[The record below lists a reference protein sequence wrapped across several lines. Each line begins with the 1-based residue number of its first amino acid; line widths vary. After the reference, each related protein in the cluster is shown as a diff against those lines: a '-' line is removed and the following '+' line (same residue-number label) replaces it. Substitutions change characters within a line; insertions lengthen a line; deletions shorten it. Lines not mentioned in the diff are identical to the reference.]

1 MALELELRSLA
12 GHRSAFFQWP
22 LPPMNDETEPT
33 NEVIETMR
41 LVCEEESR
49 ELPQLRLELDH
60 ILRDYDTKSYQS
72 MKHVC
77 DRYNQVI
84 EEILQKDSRWSEQ
97 RRLRCRPSV
106 RLLRHIIQ
114 QCYNRAVV
122 DPEKLNQYE
131 PFSAGVYG
139 ETSFEL
145 IDQMINTINFSE
157 YDQFIDLGSGVGQ
170 VVLQVAAATN
180 CKSCYGIEKA
190 NWPAQYAEQMAYEF
204 RNWMEFYGKTHS
216 DFELVKGDFLA
227 ESHRDMI
234 NTSTVIFVNNF
245 AFGPGVDHQL
255 KERFHDLREG
265 TKIVSSMEFRPFN
278 MQISERNL
286 SDIGAIM
293 TVQELS
299 PLRGP
304 VSWTYKPV
312 AYFLHTIDR
321 TQLENYFKDRQEGN
335 KSYGQHRQHRNHR
348 SIRRKKGTES
358 GDIERRNLRGMNQKE
373 KPSLRPRHVSR
384 GGGSPQR
391 SPHTP
396 IRLIATLQVSENR
409 DEDKKRSSRAARS
422 LGFGLEKPNG
432 LRQIPQVKTNG
443 VLQGDR
449 LKHHI
454 QKLKM
459 SMGLRGESER
469 NRRPT
474 DEGGVQT
481 PNACEPAKDRACEG
495 KRKRTASG
503 LPESK
508 RPRIMVLD
516 DEGKRPADTGS
527 QTLNGMH
534 KPRDATN
541 AGKHRMA
548 KQTPDSKLAPEG
560 ILRERK
566 TPDAPQGNV
575 EERVMKRDRKSVV

>member
-1 MALELELRSLA
+1 
-12 GHRSAFFQWP
+12 
-22 LPPMNDETEPT
+22 
-33 NEVIETMR
+33 
-41 LVCEEESR
+41 
-49 ELPQLRLELDH
+49 
-60 ILRDYDTKSYQS
+60 
-72 MKHVC
+72 
-77 DRYNQVI
+77 
-84 EEILQKDSRWSEQ
+84 
-97 RRLRCRPSV
+97 
-106 RLLRHIIQ
+106 
-114 QCYNRAVV
+114 
-122 DPEKLNQYE
+122 
-131 PFSAGVYG
+131 
-139 ETSFEL
+139 
-145 IDQMINTINFSE
+145 
-157 YDQFIDLGSGVGQ
+157 
-170 VVLQVAAATN
+170 
-180 CKSCYGIEKA
+180 
-190 NWPAQYAEQMAYEF
+190 
-204 RNWMEFYGKTHS
+204 
-216 DFELVKGDFLA
+216 
-227 ESHRDMI
+227 
-234 NTSTVIFVNNF
+234 
-245 AFGPGVDHQL
+245 
-255 KERFHDLREG
+255 
-265 TKIVSSMEFRPFN
+265 
-278 MQISERNL
+278 
-286 SDIGAIM
+286 
-293 TVQELS
+293 
-299 PLRGP
+299 
-304 VSWTYKPV
+304 
-312 AYFLHTIDR
+312 
-321 TQLENYFKDRQEGN
+321 
-335 KSYGQHRQHRNHR
+335 
-348 SIRRKKGTES
+348 
-358 GDIERRNLRGMNQKE
+358 MNQKE

-575 EERVMKRDRKSVV
+575 EERVMKRNRLKLLDVAGVGQKKMTSYEKCQEVLKVSDTNRQKIPSKLSADKLPQALSGVSNDATSRIATRKRTSSEILSKAGGEENACVRLATASKGEELLTPKSTNRWLFDIRLSSSPVMHHTPVEGQSSSVVGTKSDSQSEVKSETVASNENSFSSDNGSNAKSAPLNGRRIHLVAHPAGKRIHIKSHPSHAGRGFATPRRKCANRIESDDSSGEATPSDDNEGIRLLDEQVGEMEDEADDRREPSAEPKSEKEVSYCLTVCVCVLLRLCVTLHVLLTVWFTVCLFV